1 MVDLNIILCNMFTAN
16 LKIKDVKS
24 EIGQLVKSYRKEQ
37 KLSQQELAD
46 QLELSRITI
55 QNLESGKNF
64 TIDTLLKVFNHF
76 DLLVGFN
83 QFLIDKRIENEQLTS
98 LY

>member
-1 MVDLNIILCNMFTAN
+1 MVDLNNILCNMFTTN

-24 EIGQLVKSYRKEQ
+24 EIGLLVKSYRKEQ

-46 QLELSRITI
+46 LLGLSRITI
-55 QNLESGKNF
+55 QNLEYGKNF

-83 QFLIDKRIENEQLTS
+83 QFLIDKRNEKENLTS

>member
-1 MVDLNIILCNMFTAN
+1 MFTAN
-16 LKIKDVKS
+16 LKTKDVIS
-24 EIGQLVKSYRKEQ
+24 EIGRLVKSYRKEQ
-37 KLSQQELAD
+37 KLSQQELAEL
-46 QLELSRITI
+46 LELSRITI

-76 DLLVGFN
+76 GLLVGLN
-83 QFLIDKRIENEQLTS
+83 QFLIDKRNEKEELTS

>member
-1 MVDLNIILCNMFTAN
+1 MFTGN
-16 LKIKDVKS
+16 LKIKDVKT
-24 EIGQLVKSYRKEQ
+24 EIGQLVKAYRKRE
-37 KLSQQELAD
+37 KLSMQELGD

-64 TIDTLLKVFNHF
+64 TIDTLLKVFQHF
-76 DLLVGFN
+76 DLLTAFN
-83 QFLIDKRIENEQLTS
+83 DFLKGKRSENEDVES

>member
-1 MVDLNIILCNMFTAN
+1 MFTAN

-24 EIGQLVKSYRKEQ
+24 EIGLLVKSYRKEQ
-37 KLSQQELAD
+37 KLSQQELAEL
-46 QLELSRITI
+46 LELSRITI

-76 DLLVGFN
+76 GLLVGLN
-83 QFLIDKRIENEQLTS
+83 QFLIVKRNEKEEFTS
-98 LY
+98 LYLSHGE